1 MARGKNLNLFQ
12 LSSAG
17 SHVKQFRKMVHSLLN
32 ITTSKQYLPYQVLEN
47 RQMLFQFLKEP
58 KEFLNHI
65 RRYEYLGAIPKWD
78 LSQFTD
84 RIGFE
89 I

>member
-1 MARGKNLNLFQ
+1 MARGKNLKSFQ

-17 SHVKQFRKMVHSLLN
+17 SYVNQFRKMVHSLLN

-58 KEFLNHI
+58 NDFLNHI
-65 RRYEYLGAIPKWD
+65 RRYE
-78 LSQFTD
+78 
-84 RIGFE
+84 
-89 I
+89 